1 MSKELFQWR
10 QQVLD
15 SVSPSFCAAKWL
27 NATIH
32 LGHGYTHSCHLPVP
46 HPIPLEELKDNPSAI
61 HNTTHK
67 KEQRAKMLTG
77 ERPKECD
84 YCWRIE
90 DIGRENI
97 SDRVYKSKV
106 YKMKDITRI
115 SQMDPNEN
123 VNLKTVEL
131 SFDRICNFACS
142 YCNAGYS
149 TTWANDIKN
158 NGIYQGMKSDGAG
171 AYQNDGSW
179 TEPYGKFN
187 EDNPYVEA
195 FFKWWPELSKELE
208 ELRITGGE
216 ATMSH
221 NFWKLCEQIKQQDLP
236 HMRFAANS
244 NLGMKRELLDDLV
257 KFTKEARIK
266 DFDLYTSNE
275 AYGKQAEYIRDGLD
289 YQQWRDNLVYF
300 IENAKFRSVIIMM
313 TITSVSLFSITE
325 FMDDMI
331 TLKKK
336 YGHNKPM
343 LDLNILRWPSFMS
356 PLAFPDHIKEHCR
369 KNLLDWFTVNKVH
382 LTEGESAQVQRLID
396 YIEVVVSPH
405 HRASDDK
412 EVLHHDIK
420 SFYQQY
426 DLRRNKDVNVFPA
439 IFTDWLKTIEIDKTI
454 PIRIVG
460 QGEITNYD
468 R

>member
-10 QQVLD
+10 KAVLD

-46 HPIPLEELKDNPSAI
+46 HPIPLDELKDNPTAI

-106 YKMKDITRI
+106 YNIKDISRI
-115 SQMDPNEN
+115 SKMDPNEN

-244 NLGMKRELLDDLV
+244 NLGMKKELLEDLV
-257 KFTKEARIK
+257 QFTKEARIK

-331 TLKKK
+331 ALKKK

-382 LTEGESAQVQRLID
+382 LTDGESAQVQRLID

-426 DLRRNKDVNVFPA
+426 DLRRNKDINVFPA

>member
-1 MSKELFQWR
+1 MSNELFQWR
-10 QQVLD
+10 QDVLD
-15 SVSPSFCAAKWL
+15 VVSPSFCAAKWL

-46 HPIPLEELKDNPSAI
+46 HPIPLNELKDNPTAI

-67 KEQRAKMLTG
+67 KEQRAKMLKG

-90 DIGRENI
+90 DIGRDNV

-106 YKMKDITRI
+106 YDIKDITRI
-115 SQMDPNEN
+115 SKLDPNEN

-131 SFDRICNFACS
+131 SFDRTCNFACS

-171 AYQNDGSW
+171 AYQNDGAW

-187 EDNPYVEA
+187 EGNPYVEA
-195 FFKWWPELSKELE
+195 FFKWWPELSKDLE
-208 ELRITGGE
+208 ELRVTGGE
-216 ATMSH
+216 PTMSH
-221 NFWKLCEQIKQQDLP
+221 HFWKLCDEIKTQDLS
-236 HMRFAANS
+236 HMRFATNS
-244 NLGMKRELLDDLV
+244 NLGMKRPLLEDLV
-257 KFTKEARIK
+257 KFTQEANIKE
-266 DFDLYTSNE
+266 FDLYTSNE
-275 AYGKQAEYIRDGLD
+275 SYGAHAEYIRDGMD
-289 YQQWRDNLVYF
+289 YNQWRDNLVYF
-300 IENAKFRSVIIMM
+300 IENAKVRSVVIMM
-313 TITSVSLFSITE
+313 TITSISLFSITE

-331 TLKKK
+331 SLKKK

-343 LDLNILRWPSFMS
+343 LDLNILRWPNFMS
-356 PLAFPDHIKEHCR
+356 PLSLPDHIKEHCR
-369 KNLLDWFTVNKVH
+369 TNLLNWFNINKQE
-382 LTEGESAQVQRLID
+382 LATGEIAQVQRLID
-396 YIEVVVSPH
+396 YIEVVETPH
-405 HRASDDK
+405 HRAVDDK
-412 EVLHHDIK
+412 KVLHHDIK

-426 DLRRNKDVNVFPA
+426 DLRRNKDINIFPA

-454 PIRIVG
+454 PIRIAG

>member
-10 QQVLD
+10 KTVLD

-32 LGHGYTHSCHLPVP
+32 LGHGYTHSCHLPIP
-46 HPIPLEELKDNPSAI
+46 HPIPLDELKDNPSAI

-67 KEQRAKMLTG
+67 KEQRAKMIAG

-84 YCWRIE
+84 YCWKIE

-106 YKMKDITRI
+106 YNINDITRI
-115 SQMDPNEN
+115 SKLDPNEN

-149 TTWANDIKN
+149 TTWANDIKH

-187 EDNPYVEA
+187 EGNPYVDA

-221 NFWKLCEQIKQQDLP
+221 NFWKLCEQIKQQNLP
-236 HMRFAANS
+236 HMRFAVNS
-244 NLGMKRELLDDLV
+244 NLGMKQGILEDLV

-289 YQQWRDNLVYF
+289 YQQWRDNLIYF

-313 TITSVSLFSITE
+313 TITSLSLFSITE

-331 TLKKK
+331 ELKKK

-356 PLAFPDHIKEHCR
+356 PLALPDHIKEYCR
-369 KNLLDWFTVNKVH
+369 TNLLNWFIINKSE
-382 LTEGESAQVQRLID
+382 LTDGESAQVQRLID
-396 YIEVVVSPH
+396 YIEVVETPH
-405 HRASDDK
+405 QRASTDK
-412 EVLHHDIK
+412 EVLYHDIK

-426 DLRRNKDVNVFPA
+426 DLRRNKDINIFPN
-439 IFTDWLKTIEIDKTI
+439 IFTDWLKTIEIDITI
-454 PIRIVG
+454 PIRLIG
-460 QGEITNYD
+460 KGEITNYEK
-468 R
+468 